1 MNFFKNHAGIAGAL
15 IIGGAVIV
23 GAFIVTQDVSLPVA
37 ERVVA
42 SPTAALREQVIEKDS
57 DGDGLRDW
65 EEELWGTDPFKVDTD
80 GDGVLDGD
88 FVRNRVADKEVK
100 EIVNFEDL
108 NFTQQFSRE
117 FFAEFL
123 QARADGE
130 ITPAERERLLAS
142 LLSGVDAS
150 LPRAQAPSAL
160 ETTVTSEESV
170 SAYVRTLAQVI
181 INATPE
187 GITESELDLLERGL
201 EEKDPALLEEV
212 SRIGAGYK
220 ELAEELRGVVPPSQ
234 LRSAHASLITA
245 SARLSV
251 IIESF
256 GGAFDDALLALAH
269 FPSYEP
275 EAVRLSNAVTS
286 ISDVAD
292 TFILSPDT
300 QTLQALEALGL

>member
-80 GDGVLDGD
+80 GDGVLDGEY
-88 FVRNRVADKEVK
+88 VRNRVADKEVE

-108 NFTQQFSRE
+108 NFTQRFSRE
-117 FFAEFL
+117 FFGEFL
-123 QARADGE
+123 EARADGE
-130 ITPAERERLLAS
+130 VTAAEQERLLVS

-150 LPRAQAPSAL
+150 LPRAQAPSTL
-160 ETTVTSEESV
+160 QTTVTSEESV
-170 SAYVRTLAQVI
+170 SAYVRDLAAAI
-181 INATPE
+181 ITASPE

-201 EEKDPALLEEV
+201 EEKDPALLEDV
-212 SRIGAGYK
+212 SRIGGGYG
-220 ELAEELRGVVPPSQ
+220 ELADALKEITPPSQ
-234 LRSAHASLITA
+234 LRNAHAGLITA
-245 SARLSV
+245 STRLSV

-256 GGAFDDALLALAH
+256 GAAYEDALLALAYL
-269 FPSYEP
+269 PSYEP
-275 EAVRLSNAVTS
+275 EALRLSDAITS
-286 ISDVAD
+286 IGNVTD

-300 QTLQALEALGL
+300 QTQQALEALGL